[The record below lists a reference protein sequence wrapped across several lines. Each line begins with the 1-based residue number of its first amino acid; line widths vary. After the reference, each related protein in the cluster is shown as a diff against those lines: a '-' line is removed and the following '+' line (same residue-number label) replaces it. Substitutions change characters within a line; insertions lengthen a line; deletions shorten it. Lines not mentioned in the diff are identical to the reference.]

1 MKNTA
6 RLLLLLLLFAVPLRA
21 GETARFLIERID
33 VRHLTRVSPDVIRAE
48 SRLHSG
54 QTVTE
59 NDLRAANN
67 RVKRLPFVLD
77 ATFSLE
83 RGTVRDEFVL
93 VIAVDEARPLFY
105 LLDAVPFA
113 KRDGVLQSVEDEAL
127 GVRSF
132 AGRKDVFHLALTAH
146 EDDRPFES
154 SYVALQGGYT
164 RYGLFH
170 DRAFATLTVSTY
182 GKREQGGSSGTTL
195 PGGVLGVSLS
205 TNHTLTISY
214 SGVDAGSA
222 SRRAERILESRLAYN
237 TTNHPYF
244 PSEGTLVSI
253 APVFAWIDGID
264 RTPFHFAF
272 HDFDTALDAHGA
284 RYWTLADRLTGA
296 VIVDGGLVH
305 IKRRELGDRPVF
317 NIAYGTASLRLWRD
331 IGETNSET
339 GQRIEV
345 TLGNSSHP
353 RQFLPLVREGKTQF
367 SAAWVRRNAWGVMRF
382 GLGVEW

>member
-1 MKNTA
+1 MKNAAT
-6 RLLLLLLLFAVPLRA
+6 LLLLLFLAVPVRA
-21 GETARFLIERID
+21 EETALFLIERID
-33 VRHLTRVSPDVIRAE
+33 VRHLTHVSPEVIRAE
-48 SRLHSG
+48 SRLHEG
-54 QTVTE
+54 QRYSE
-59 NDLRAANN
+59 NDLRDANN

-93 VIAVDEARPLFY
+93 VIVVNEARPLFY

-113 KRDGVLQSVEDEAL
+113 NRNGVLQAVEDEAL

-132 AGRKDVFHLALTAH
+132 AGRKNVFHVALTAH

-154 SYVALQGGYT
+154 SYMALQGGYT
-164 RYGLFH
+164 RYGLFN
-170 DRAFATLTVSTY
+170 DRAFATLTVSVF
-182 GKREQGGSSGTTL
+182 GRRERGGASGARL
-195 PGGVLGVSLS
+195 PGGVLGVSLTS
-205 TNHTLTISY
+205 NHTLTISY

-222 SRRAERILESRLAYN
+222 TRRAERILEARLAYN

-284 RYWTLADRLTGA
+284 RYWTLGDRLTGA

-305 IKRRELGDRPVF
+305 IKRRELGAEPNF
-317 NIAYGTASLRLWRD
+317 NIAYGTASLSLSRT

-345 TLGNSSHP
+345 TLGDSSHP
-353 RQFLPLVREGKTQF
+353 RQFLPLLREGKTQF
-367 SAAWVRRNAWGVMRF
+367 SAAWVRRNAWGVLRI